1 MTIISRVALNTRAF
15 VVDYIQRHRHPV
27 NAGFH
32 VVGVPMA
39 FYGLFKFASGKTS
52 IGLILLVGGYV
63 CQWLGHRAQ
72 GNEVGEVTL
81 IKSIWRKLSKNNAV
95 RKVD

>member
-27 NAGFH
+27 NASLH
-32 VVGVPMA
+32 IVGVPMA
-39 FYGLFKFASGKTS
+39 FYGLFKFAGGKTG
-52 IGLILLVGGYV
+52 IGLALLIGGYIF
-63 CQWLGHRAQ
+63 QWLGHRAQ

-81 IKSIWRKLSKNNAV
+81 IKSIWRKVSNNAV
-95 RKVD
+95 KKVD